1 MTKVD
6 LHPVR
11 NDPDLPD
18 FFKTHLLKR
27 IEEHGGNYGIAWKL
41 ITRYRER
48 RYCLARKSGGRLCLF
63 SAKIPGDGPR
73 GRCGW
78 HGGTGNT
85 GPKTAEGKKRIGD
98 AQRLRWAK
106 YRVAKNNA

>member
-1 MTKVD
+1 VTRVD